1 MKRLFVYGLLL
12 CKMVAVSLSV
22 AEAATPTNLG
32 PEPGCF
38 PGDPC
43 DS

>member
-1 MKRLFVYGLLL
+1 MLKQFVVMITILTKLA
-12 CKMVAVSLSV
+12 VVSLGANAV
-22 AEAATPTNLG
+22 VPTELG